1 MLRTSS
7 ADDDNDDMVD
17 GTKPAAADDN
27 DDMVDGTNPA
37 GDDNDD
43 MEEGEYLSQDSQPG
57 IGTNILQLINVLV

>member
-1 MLRTSS
+1 MLRTNF
-7 ADDDNDDMVD
+7 ADDDNDDIVD

-27 DDMVDGTNPA
+27 DDGTNPA

-57 IGTNILQLINVLV
+57 IGTNILGY

>member
-17 GTKPAAADDN
+17 GTKPAAA
-27 DDMVDGTNPA
+27 
-37 GDDNDD
+37 DDNDD